1 MSRLDLVIRGG
12 TVVTAS
18 DEYAA
23 DVGVRDG
30 RVVALGKLEDDA
42 ERVVDARGM
51 LVMPGGVDN
60 HVHVDQPAPGVV
72 MCDDFDTGTA
82 SAAAGG
88 TTTIVCFSWQ
98 EKGQSLAAITAD
110 YHRKAKKARVD
121 YAFHLTI
128 TDPTPAVLNEELP
141 SSDRRRKPVDQ
152 DLHDLRRRR
161 LNDAEIIRVLAE
173 ARRNGALV
181 CVHAEHHDLLMWI
194 TEQLV
199 QAGLTAPK
207 YHAWG
212 KPMVVEREAVNR
224 IVAFAEALDVPI

>member
-72 MCDDFDTGTA
+72 MCDDFDTGTS

-88 TTTIVCFSWQ
+88 TTTMVCFSWQ
-98 EKGQSLAAITAD
+98 VKGQSLAAITAD
-110 YHRKAKKARVD
+110 YHRKASEVADGLR
-121 YAFHLTI
+121 
-128 TDPTPAVLNEELP
+128 LP
-141 SSDRRRKPVDQ
+141 SDRSPI
-152 DLHDLRRRR
+152 RRRR
-161 LNDAEIIRVLAE
+161 
-173 ARRNGALV
+173 
-181 CVHAEHHDLLMWI
+181 
-194 TEQLV
+194 
-199 QAGLTAPK
+199 
-207 YHAWG
+207 
-212 KPMVVEREAVNR
+212 
-224 IVAFAEALDVPI
+224 